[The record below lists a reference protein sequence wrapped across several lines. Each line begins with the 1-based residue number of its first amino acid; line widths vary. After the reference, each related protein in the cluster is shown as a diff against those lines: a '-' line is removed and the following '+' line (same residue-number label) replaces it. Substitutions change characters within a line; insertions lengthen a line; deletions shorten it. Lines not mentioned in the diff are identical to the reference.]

1 MATELIVQ
9 GGSITL
15 HESESFNKVRHRLN
29 RAKKMIIDYENGN
42 IDGTTKGE
50 KFEPFHELSFRT
62 EEDGRV
68 SVDPAKVIGVTS
80 DEPKDVGGSDD

>member
-9 GGSITL
+9 GGSIAL
-15 HESESFNKVRHRLN
+15 HESETFNKARHRLN
-29 RAKKMIIDYENGN
+29 QAKKMIIDYENGN

-50 KFEPFHELSFRT
+50 KFEPFHKLSFRT

-68 SVDPAKVIGVTS
+68 SIDPMKVIGITS
-80 DEPKDVGGSDD
+80 DEPKDVGGEEE